1 MIYEVAWL
9 AFAVGIMV
17 LLSIGL
23 LGLFF
28 SFSIPSPLMKNCAMV
43 LSVLIVLAGLYFSY
57 KWTTNKKNIQN
68 LDSHKYFSN
77 LCHLRCHTRFS
88 FLRFDLLSMH
98 AGIARTLYRPRY
110 SGELH

>member
-9 AFAVGIMV
+9 AFALGIMV

-28 SFSIPSPLMKNCAMV
+28 SFSISSPLIKNCAMV
-43 LSVLIVLAGLYFSY
+43 LSVLIIFAGLYFSY

-68 LDSHKYFSN
+68 LTQRVEQIMRQYGAEHQLK
-77 LCHLRCHTRFS
+77 
-88 FLRFDLLSMH
+88 
-98 AGIARTLYRPRY
+98 
-110 SGELH
+110 